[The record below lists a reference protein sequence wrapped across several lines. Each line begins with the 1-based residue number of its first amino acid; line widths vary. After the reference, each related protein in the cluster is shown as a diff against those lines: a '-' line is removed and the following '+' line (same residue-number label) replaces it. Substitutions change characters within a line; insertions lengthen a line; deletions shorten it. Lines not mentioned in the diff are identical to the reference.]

1 MIVTRGKNDVLNTAK
16 SYNNVLPEYLNW
28 ATSAGGITSS
38 RQSYETLESYGDT
51 ILKLASTLL
60 AYEWKKDDKKAGEG
74 AIENMKVA
82 FVTNNH
88 LFRVGFNLRLHRHIK
103 TMKDPDA
110 REWIMPLSEA
120 SLEKEQTYQNKCV
133 GKAIADSVEAMI
145 GALYLTAAN
154 PRREA

>member
-1 MIVTRGKNDVLNTAK
+1 LTTAK

-51 ILKLASTLL
+51 ILKLAATLL

-74 AIENMKVA
+74 DIENLKVA
-82 FVTNNH
+82 FITNFH

-120 SLEKEQTYQNKCV
+120 SFEKEQTYQNKCV

-154 PRREA
+154 PVREA

>member
-1 MIVTRGKNDVLNTAK
+1 
-16 SYNNVLPEYLNW
+16 
-28 ATSAGGITSS
+28 
-38 RQSYETLESYGDT
+38 
-51 ILKLASTLL
+51 LL

-120 SLEKEQTYQNKCV
+120 SLEKE
-133 GKAIADSVEAMI
+133 
-145 GALYLTAAN
+145 
-154 PRREA
+154 